1 MDDTPRNRDRDG
13 WDYLEGRGPGGPKAS
28 NVVNLPVSPPVHVAT
43 SQVILHDAGI
53 RPNVATSTGPA
64 SPERANHLFLRAARI
79 ALRKFLAGEY
89 IGPEDARYLEA
100 LDEMRRQE
108 PKP

>member
-1 MDDTPRNRDRDG
+1 VDDIPRNRDRDG
-13 WDYLEGRGPGGPKAS
+13 WDYLEGRGPGKPA
-28 NVVNLPVSPPVHVAT
+28 NVVDFPVTPPPHLAT
-43 SQVILHDAGI
+43 SQRIAADAGI
-53 RPNVATSTGPA
+53 VPDVATSTEPV
-64 SPERANHLFLRAARI
+64 SPERAGHLFLRAARI

-108 PKP
+108 PKL